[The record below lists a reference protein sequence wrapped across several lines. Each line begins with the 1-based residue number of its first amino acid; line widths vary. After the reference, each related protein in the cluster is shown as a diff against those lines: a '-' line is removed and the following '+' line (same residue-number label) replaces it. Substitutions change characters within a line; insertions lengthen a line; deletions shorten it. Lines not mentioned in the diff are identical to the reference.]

1 MGDSRQA
8 FGNSKKLKLVCFA
21 LCAMLFALCPSAQAQ
36 QPGKIP
42 RIGYLT
48 VPSASAQ
55 APRLEAF
62 RRGLYELGY
71 IEGKNILVEYGFAE
85 GKLDR
90 VPVFAA
96 ELARLKVDVIVAAGL
111 TPTRSAKEATHT
123 IPIVMAQDDDP
134 VGNEFVASL
143 ARPGGNLTG
152 LSTLSPEI
160 SGKQLELLNE
170 IVPNLSR
177 IAVFGTSTRPG
188 NALVLKEAANAA
200 QLLGLELK
208 PLEVHS
214 YSELEKA
221 IEVAKMDRSQAI
233 HFLPSTI
240 FLAERTKITARVE
253 NSQLPAMYF
262 DRLFAEAGGLISYGP
277 AFGDLYRQ
285 AATYVDK
292 ILKGAKPADLPVE
305 QPTKFELVI
314 NLKAAQQI
322 GLTIPPNVLARAD
335 RVIR

>member
-1 MGDSRQA
+1 
-8 FGNSKKLKLVCFA
+8 
-21 LCAMLFALCPSAQAQ
+21 MLFALCPSAQAQ

-71 IEGKNILVEYGFAE
+71 IEGQNILVEYRFAE

-188 NALVLKEAANAA
+188 NALVLKETKNAA

-240 FLAERTKITARVE
+240 FLGRKQSIAGNVFRQIVCRGGRFHVLRASLWRPLSAR
-253 NSQLPAMYF
+253 
-262 DRLFAEAGGLISYGP
+262 R
-277 AFGDLYRQ
+277 DLRQ
-285 AATYVDK
+285 
-292 ILKGAKPADLPVE
+292 
-305 QPTKFELVI
+305 
-314 NLKAAQQI
+314 
-322 GLTIPPNVLARAD
+322 
-335 RVIR
+335 